1 MSNILAKAGKDVK
14 SEPRLAD
21 AMSKLEKDEV
31 TQLVGSMLK
40 QGVEPLKII
49 EGLRKGLETV
59 GNKFEEGEYFLTDL
73 MWSAEIFK
81 AVASTLLPEI
91 KSKVGDAPRKGKL
104 LIGTVEGDIHDVG
117 KNLVAAL
124 SECAGFEVI
133 DLGVDVP
140 PRVFVKSVKKHKPQI
155 VGMSGLL
162 TASVESMQKTIQEL
176 EKAQLRKSIKIIVG
190 GGAVRES
197 VAEERIKA
205 DARAKSA
212 VEGIQKM
219 KRLLRK
225 RLQK

>member
-1 MSNILAKAGKDVK
+1 MK
-14 SEPRLAD
+14 SEARLAD
-21 AMSKLEKDEV
+21 AMSKLDKDEV
-31 TQLVGSMLK
+31 IQLVGSMLK
-40 QGVEPLKII
+40 QGDEPLKII
-49 EGLRKGLETV
+49 EGLRKGIETV

-81 AVASTLLPEI
+81 AAASTVLPEI
-91 KSKVGDAPRKGKL
+91 KRKMGDAHKKRRFL
-104 LIGTVEGDIHDVG
+104 VGTVKGDIHDVG

-140 PRVFVKSVKKHKPQI
+140 PKAFVHGVKKHKPQI

-162 TASVESMQKTIQEL
+162 TTSVESMRQTIQEL
-176 EKAQLRKSIKIIVG
+176 EKAQLRKSIKIIIG
-190 GGAVRES
+190 GRAVDES
-197 VAEERIKA
+197 VAEEQVKA

-219 KRLLRK
+219 EKLLRK
-225 RLQK
+225 TQQK

>member
-1 MSNILAKAGKDVK
+1 MK
-14 SEPRLAD
+14 SEARLAE
-21 AMSKLEKDEV
+21 AMSKLDKDEV
-31 TQLVGSMLK
+31 MQLVGSMLK
-40 QGVEPLKII
+40 QGDEPLKII

-59 GNKFEEGEYFLTDL
+59 GSKFEEGEYFLTDL

-81 AVASTLLPEI
+81 AAASTVLPEI
-91 KSKVGDAPRKGKL
+91 KSKMGEAPKKGKL
-104 LIGTVEGDIHDVG
+104 LIGTVKGDIHDVG

-140 PRVFVKSVKKHKPQI
+140 PRVFVQSVKKHKPQI

-162 TASVESMQKTIQEL
+162 TASTESMQGTIQEL
-176 EKAQLRKSIKIIVG
+176 EKAQLRKNIKIIVG

-197 VAEERIKA
+197 IAEEQIKA

-219 KRLLRK
+219 ERLLRK
-225 RLQK
+225 RLKK